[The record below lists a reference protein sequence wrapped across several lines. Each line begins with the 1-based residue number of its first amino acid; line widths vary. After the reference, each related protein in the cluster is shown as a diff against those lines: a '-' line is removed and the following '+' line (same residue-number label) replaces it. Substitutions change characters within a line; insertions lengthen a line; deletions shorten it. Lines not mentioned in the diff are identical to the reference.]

1 MWIVQLALRRPYT
14 FIVLSLLIFIIGL
27 LLVTPLGPRSIR
39 TPTDI
44 FPSINI
50 PIVSVIWRYTG
61 LSTEEMEGRIVSQF
75 ERALSATVNDI
86 ERIESQTY
94 NGVGVIKIAFHPSAN
109 IQTALAQVVAIAQT
123 VLNSYPPGASPPLI
137 LSYNASTVPILQLAL
152 SSKTLPEHELFDL
165 ANQFMRT
172 QLATVQGAILP
183 FPYGGKFRQVMVDID
198 PRALQAK
205 GLAPQDVVN
214 AVNAQNLIL
223 PTGTAKIGSLEYDV
237 ALNGSPKSVVELNDL
252 PIRTTQT
259 GTIYVR
265 DVAHVRD
272 GFTPQTNIVRHDGQR
287 AVLLTILKYGKA
299 STLDIVER
307 VRAELPR
314 IKGAMPP
321 ELEIQ
326 PTLDQ
331 SLFVR
336 AAVDGVIHEAILA
349 ACLTALMILLFLGSW
364 RSTLIIAVSIPL
376 AILTSLTA
384 LSALGETINIM
395 TLGGLALAVGILVDD
410 ATVAIENISQHI
422 ERGKPLVDAIL
433 DGAQQIAIPTF
444 VSTLSICI
452 VFVPMFLLTGVARY
466 LFVPMAEA
474 VVFAMLASYFFS
486 RTLVPTLAK
495 YLLRAEDHTNQ
506 HAPRRRNLLGR
517 FHQRF
522 ELGFTRLRDAYHGT
536 LQRCLSVPLVF
547 ILLFLLG
554 CATAAALLPFVGRDF
569 FPSVDAGQ
577 IKLHLRAR
585 TGTRIEETARLCDL
599 VETRLRSLVPAS
611 ELATII
617 DNIGLP
623 SSGTNL
629 SYNNSGTVG
638 PADADI
644 LISLNEGHRPTEDYI
659 RLLRRELHDAF
670 PGVTFYFLPA
680 DIVSQILNF
689 GLPAPIDIQVIGRKI
704 EENRAFAFKLLER
717 LKPIPGIADLRVQQ
731 AFDQPKLDVAVDR
744 TRAQQAGL
752 LQRDVANNLL
762 IALGGSFQTSPNFFL
777 NPANGVS
784 YQIITQMPQYRVDS
798 LQALG
803 NIPITGARGA
813 TPAVLENFA
822 EVSRGSERATISHW
836 NVQPVLDIYGNV
848 QGRDL
853 GGVADEV
860 NRIIASSMN
869 ELPKGSRLI
878 VRGQVETMLSSFE
891 GLLFGLIFAV
901 VLIYLLM
908 VVNFQSWLDPFII
921 ITALPA
927 ALAGI
932 VWMLFVTHTTI
943 SVPALTGAIMAMG
956 IATANS
962 ILIVSFARERLTA
975 GLDPA
980 ASAAEAGFSRFRP
993 VLMTALAMIIGM
1005 LPMSLGLG
1013 EGGEQN
1019 APLGRAVIGGLSFAT
1034 VATLFFV
1041 PVVFAVIHGRRAHNR
1056 PPAPAPA

>member
-14 FIVLSLLIFIIGL
+14 FIVLALLILIIGTL
-27 LLVTPLGPRSIR
+27 SILR

-94 NGVGVIKIAFHPSAN
+94 NGVGVIKVAFHPSAN

-123 VLNSYPPGASPPLI
+123 VLNAYPPGASPPLI
-137 LSYNASTVPILQLAL
+137 LQYNASTVPILQLAL

-237 ALNGSPKSVVELNDL
+237 ALNGSPKSVAELNDL

-259 GTIYVR
+259 GTIYIR

-299 STLDIVER
+299 STLDIVDR

-314 IKGAMPP
+314 IKAAMPP

-336 AAVDGVIHEAILA
+336 AAVDGVIYEAILA

-376 AILTSLTA
+376 AMLTSLAA

-422 ERGKPLVDAIL
+422 ERGKPLNDAIL

-495 YLLRAEDHTNQ
+495 YLLRAEDRTHQ
-506 HAPRRRNLLGR
+506 DVPARNPLRR

-522 ELGFTRLRDAYHGT
+522 ELGFKRLRDAYHAT
-536 LQRCLSVPLVF
+536 LQRCLSAPLAF
-547 ILLFLLG
+547 IGLFLLG

-577 IKLHLRAR
+577 IKLHLRTR
-585 TGTRIEETARLCDL
+585 TGTRIEETAKISEL
-599 VETRLRSLVPAS
+599 VETRLRSLIPAS

-629 SYNNSGTVG
+629 SYNNSGTAG

-644 LISLNEGHRPTEDYI
+644 LISLNHGHRPTADYI

-704 EENRAFAFKLLER
+704 EENRAYAFKLVER
-717 LKPIPGIADLRVQQ
+717 LKLIPGIADLRVQQ

-784 YQIITQMPQYRVDS
+784 YQIITQMPQYQVDS

-822 EVSRGSERATISHW
+822 EVSRGSERAIISHW
-836 NVQPVLDIYGNV
+836 NVQPVLDIYSNV

-860 NRIIASSMN
+860 NAVIASSMQD
-869 ELPKGSRLI
+869 LPKGSRLI
-878 VRGQVETMLSSFE
+878 VRGQVETMLSSFQ
-891 GLLFGLIFAV
+891 GLLFGLVFAV
-901 VLIYLLM
+901 LLIYLLM

-932 VWMLFVTHTTI
+932 IWMLFVTHTTI

-962 ILIVSFARERLTA
+962 ILIVSFARERLAA
-975 GLDPA
+975 GLDSV
-980 ASAAEAGFSRFRP
+980 ASAAEAGFTRFRP

-1019 APLGRAVIGGLSFAT
+1019 APLGRAVIGGLLFAT

-1041 PVVFAVIHGRRAHNR
+1041 PVVFAVIHGWLAHSRR
-1056 PPAPAPA
+1056 PAPAPA